1 MKNLSLSFI
10 DPNVMLLLAILLPA
24 CAIFW
29 AFDVKKM
36 RRPVAVGFT
45 LAAGLLVIGVSTWQ
59 DSLASLISTPRSL
72 AVLVIVATA
81 SISMFAVHIFSGK
94 KMKLSLRR
102 GEAQPAGKQGK
113 DRYHHV
119 WTHVAGAI
127 AGTTAALLF
136 ADGINFLRAVGS
148 APAGAGSALTTT
160 MHRVA
165 SGKAAAAVQAG
176 HGLPPTAILGVV
188 VVGLAVLVY
197 FARRHPTVRPAQKTN
212 AAVRGG
218 APARAAIPSGP
229 PPQAAIDRRT
239 H

>member
-10 DPNVMLLLAILLPA
+10 DPNVMLLLAILLPS
-24 CAIFW
+24 CLIFW
-29 AFDVKKM
+29 FFDVKKM
-36 RRPVAVGFT
+36 RRPVAVGFS
-45 LAAGLLVIGVSTWQ
+45 LAAALLVIGVSTWQ

-81 SISMFAVHIFSGK
+81 SICMFAVHLGSGK

-102 GEAQPAGKQGK
+102 GDAPAAGKQGK

-136 ADGINFLRAVGS
+136 ADGINFLRAVGK
-148 APAGAGSALTTT
+148 APSGAGSALTTT

-176 HGLPPTAILGVV
+176 HGLPPTAMLGAVV
-188 VVGLAVLVY
+188 AGLAVLVY
-197 FARRHPTVRPAQKTN
+197 FARRHPTVRTEPKAK
-212 AAVRGG
+212 AAVRG
-218 APARAAIPSGP
+218 APTRAAIPSGP
-229 PPQAAIDRRT
+229 PPQAAIDRRA